1 MRYQQLAAATP
12 VTETCLGTM
21 LNRRLFLKTMPTA
34 AAALALCCRGQ
45 SIDDRKVMT
54 VRGYIRSSEMGV
66 TLPHEHVLANFQ
78 PYQEW
83 QKHPLTYGQDEVV
96 EVVRPYLDQVK
107 KLGCRTFVDC
117 TAVGLGRDARL
128 LKRVSEQTG
137 LHILTVTG
145 NYAAFDARFLPSYV
159 FTDSEES
166 LAQRWI
172 DEARNGIEATGVR
185 PGLIKLGFNGG
196 PLTGAEQKLIRAAAI
211 AHLETGLTIGA
222 HTGPAVAAFEQLAI
236 LELAG
241 VHPSA
246 WIWIHAQNEKDP
258 AQHLRAAR
266 RGAWV
271 SFDGVGPDSVAAHVK
286 MVKRMRDEGLLH
298 RVLVSHDAGWYHVG
312 ELRGGSFRPFDTVFT
327 VFIPAVRA
335 VGFTQSDIDTLFVK
349 NPANAF
355 SVAVRRTRP

>member
-1 MRYQQLAAATP
+1 MRYEQLAAGTP
-12 VTETCLGTM
+12 ASEICRGTR
-21 LNRRLFLKTMPTA
+21 LHRRLFLKTVPA
-34 AAALALCCRGQ
+34 ATAALALCCRGQ
-45 SIDDRKVMT
+45 SMDDRKVMT
-54 VRGYIRSSEMGV
+54 VRGSIRSSEMGV
-66 TLPHEHVLANFQ
+66 TLPHEHLLANFQ

-83 QKHPLTYGQDEVV
+83 QKHPLTYSPDEVV
-96 EVVRPYLDQVK
+96 EVAGPYLDEVK

-145 NYAAFDARFLPSYV
+145 NYAAFDARYLPSYV
-159 FTDSEES
+159 FTDSEEN

-172 DEARNGIEATGVR
+172 DEARNGIEATGIR

-196 PLTGAEQKLIRAAAI
+196 PLTRAEQKLIRAAAI

-236 LELAG
+236 LDLAG

-258 AQHLRAAR
+258 TQHLRAAR

-286 MVKRMRDEGLLH
+286 MVTRMRDEGLLH

-312 ELRGGSFRPFDTVFT
+312 EPRGGSFRPFDTVFT

-335 VGFTQSDIDTLFVK
+335 VGFTESDIDTLFVK

-355 SVAVRRTRP
+355 SVSVRRTRP